1 MLELLGAPP
10 SVVDVMVSN
19 AVNGQRHYD
28 LEKAVKANLLRQKAR
43 DAGAF
48 AGEGPNRK

>member
-1 MLELLGAPP
+1 MGAPP
-10 SVVDVMVSN
+10 AVIDVMVLN
-19 AVNGQRHYD
+19 AMNGQRHYD
-28 LEKAVKANLLRQKAR
+28 LSKAVEANLLRQKAR